1 MIQEIAAVP
10 AAALSPRLLDR
21 VRQDALAQFGRPEP
35 GERYADWVRRFVLF
49 HQKRHPSDLS
59 REDVGRF
66 LAHLSQAEK
75 DPLGSMEQ
83 AREALVFLY
92 ETVLNLDRGE
102 MPLPKPP
109 KLMDRLR
116 HAMRVR
122 HLSPRT
128 EECYVMWS
136 ERYIRF
142 HGLRHP
148 RDMGGAEIEMF
159 LTDLAVKGHGSA
171 STQNQ
176 AFFAL
181 LFLYQEV
188 MGIELPRLD
197 ALRAKRPKRLPAVLS
212 AQEVGQLLRAIEGA
226 DGVFHLMA
234 SLLYGAGL
242 RREECCRLRVHNI
255 DFERSQI
262 VVRHGKG
269 GKDRVV
275 MLPKSLKKDLER
287 QLERR
292 RRLHERDLA
301 AGFGRVALPDALA
314 RKYPRAALEFGWQFV
329 FASRQRSCDPKTGDV
344 GRHHVDPGSI
354 ARAVT
359 RAARAAGIVHRTG
372 CHTLRHSFA
381 THLVERGID
390 LRTIQVL
397 LGHES
402 LETTMIYTHVA
413 RKGPAG
419 VASPLDALADFD
431 AADVEAAA
439 RESRRLQESG
449 ACRADFVR

>member
-1 MIQEIAAVP
+1 MSDEIAVVP
-10 AAALSPRLLDR
+10 AATGSSPRLLDR
-21 VRQDALAQFGRPEP
+21 VRQAALAFFGRAEP
-35 GERYADWVRRFVLF
+35 GERFAEWIRRFVLF
-49 HQKRHPSDLS
+49 HQKRHPSELS
-59 REDVGRF
+59 REDIWRF
-66 LAHLSQAEK
+66 LVHLSHSEK

-92 ETVLNLDRGE
+92 GTILGLDRGE
-102 MPLPKPP
+102 LLLPKPP
-109 KLMDRLR
+109 KLLDRLR
-116 HAMRVR
+116 HAVRVR
-122 HLSPRT
+122 HYSPRT
-128 EECYVMWS
+128 EECYVMWA

-159 LTDLAVKGHGSA
+159 LTDLAVNGHVSA

-176 AFFAL
+176 ALCAL

-197 ALRAKRPKRLPAVLS
+197 AIRAKRPKRLPTVLD
-212 AQEVGQLLRAIEGA
+212 ATEVGKLLGAVEGA
-226 DGVFHLMA
+226 DGVFRMMVG
-234 SLLYGAGL
+234 LLYGAGL
-242 RREECCRLRVHNI
+242 RREECCRLRVH
-255 DFERSQI
+255 DMDLRRDQV

-292 RRLHERDLA
+292 RHLHERDIA

-329 FASRQRSCDPKTGDV
+329 FASRQRSRDPKTGDV
-344 GRHHVDPGSI
+344 GRHHVDPGSL

-359 RAARAAGIVHRTG
+359 RAGRSAGLDRRTG

-381 THLVERGID
+381 THLVERGVD

-419 VASPLDALADFD
+419 VVSPLDALADLTD
-431 AADVEAAA
+431 ADLESAANA
-439 RESRRLQESG
+439 SRRLQEG
-449 ACRADFVR
+449 RGLVGV